1 MNINSNFTNNDNNDS
16 ASAEEVMDNGMG
28 FIFQKLIE
36 PMQGKLSIEDLET
49 LSIIGIAFKMVADQA
64 TAYEK
69 AQQDETNQQD
79 FFRN

>member
-1 MNINSNFTNNDNNDS
+1 MNINPEHNFENDDV
-16 ASAEEVMDNGMG
+16 ASPEEVMDNGMG
-28 FIFQKLIE
+28 FIFQTLIK
-36 PMQGKLSIEDLET
+36 PMQNKLSVDDLQT
-49 LSIIGIAFKMVADQA
+49 LSMIGVAFKIVADQA

>member
-1 MNINSNFTNNDNNDS
+1 MNINPEHNFENDDI
-16 ASAEEVMDNGMG
+16 ASAEEVIDNGMD
-28 FIFQKLIE
+28 FIFQTLIK
-36 PMQGKLSIEDLET
+36 PMQSKLSVDDLQM
-49 LSIIGIAFKMVADQA
+49 LSIIGVAFKIVADQA